1 MANWLSNLLGP
12 AGLAD
17 KAEGWPSA
25 LVVLHAVADGVIAVC
40 FVIIPAAL
48 LYIYVRRGERR
59 RSETVLLTLV
69 VLLSLTVG
77 LVHLASLFGLWVGV
91 AWLEGLLKAG
101 AALLALATVFVIL
114 ALTPRLSTA
123 AAIDRGQREAN
134 EDQLRLLLRELTHRS
149 KNLLAVIQAIA
160 RQTASRSRSM
170 DDFLEAFSARLVAMG
185 RSHDILIA
193 DDWQGASLR
202 TLVEQQL
209 QAQSDGFGE
218 RIVIEG
224 DDISLKPEAVQ
235 NLGLALHE
243 LASNAQRYG
252 ALSSETGCV
261 RIHWHYCRKD
271 PSTLRLVWQE
281 EGGPPVTAPKRHGF
295 GRAMIE
301 NVVAKA
307 LAGEVTLTFPAEG
320 VRCVID
326 IPAQQISAR
335 D

>member
-1 MANWLSNLLGP
+1 MANWLSILFGP
-12 AGLAD
+12 AGSAGR
-17 KAEGWPSA
+17 AEGWPSA
-25 LVVLHAVADGVIAVC
+25 LVVLHAVADGVIAAS
-40 FVIIPAAL
+40 FLIIPAAL
-48 LYIYVRRGERR
+48 LYIYVKRGERR

-77 LVHLASLFGLWVGV
+77 FVHLASLLGLWVGA
-91 AWLEGLLKAG
+91 AWFEGLLKAG
-101 AALLALATVFVIL
+101 AALLALATVIVIL
-114 ALTPRLSTA
+114 ALTPSLSA
-123 AAIDRGQREAN
+123 AAIDRGQRKAT
-134 EDQLRLLLRELTHRS
+134 EDRLRLLLRELTHRS

-160 RQTASRSRSM
+160 RQTASRSQSM

-185 RSHDILIA
+185 CSHDILIA

-209 QAQSDGFGE
+209 QAQSDGFGK

-243 LASNAQRYG
+243 LATNAQRYG
-252 ALSSETGCV
+252 ALSSDGGRV
-261 RIHWHYCRKD
+261 RIHWDYCGKV

-281 EGGPPVTAPKRHGF
+281 EGGPPVTAPKRRGF

-307 LAGEVTLTFPAEG
+307 LAGEVTLSFPPEG

-326 IPAQQISAR
+326 IPAQQIAAR
-335 D
+335 G